1 MTIEKKYISNNDAQ
15 GDNKNNHTVLYVQSH
30 LNF

>member
-15 GDNKNNHTVLYVQSH
+15 GDSGNDHTIFYVQSH
-30 LNF
+30 FNF